1 MEQIAFP
8 SAEVLLSAQFLLA
21 NQNIFDFVQNL
32 QKQTAEQRKGSYDDF
47 KRLDV
52 QVNTFSE

>member
-8 SAEVLLSAQFLLA
+8 SAEVFLSAQFLLA

-32 QKQTAEQRKGSYDDF
+32 QKQTAEQRKGSYDDL